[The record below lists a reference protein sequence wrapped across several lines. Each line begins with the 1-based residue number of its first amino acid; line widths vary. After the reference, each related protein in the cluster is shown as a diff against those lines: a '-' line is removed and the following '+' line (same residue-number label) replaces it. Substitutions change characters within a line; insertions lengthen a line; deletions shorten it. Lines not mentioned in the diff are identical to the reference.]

1 MAFNSNAGSISVIT
15 GSNTTINAS
24 GAGINAVNEAASILS
39 ADNSSIEVTAAGTI
53 NSGTTLT
60 GVGNQPAGILAGYL
74 GPGGVVPTAFP
85 LTGVNG
91 NVVVNN
97 SANIT
102 ALGGDGIRAYNY
114 GIGDVTVNDLA
125 GTITALDTGSST
137 PGYGIGIVA
146 TNQGSG
152 SIYVSTSLGAVI
164 NSGSSGIAAVNRAPS
179 TGSTFAFPT
188 TSAAN
193 PSVIS
198 VLAYGTITSGT
209 IPTSSIQPATGTNDP
224 AAGITAGYNPASGD
238 AVDSNVLGNV
248 SVDDYATI
256 MAAAGTDGIRAV
268 NYGASGIVTN
278 SATGYSA
285 VMGNISVI
293 VEAGAEISV
302 GRYGI
307 AALGFDG
314 NNVSVSNS
322 GSVVAGTA
330 VNAMTTGTGT
340 VSIDDQGYLGGN
352 ATAYNATFTNEGDW
366 SINGASVFT
375 GTSTLTN
382 SGLIQSNGV
391 SSITG
396 LASTTNTGMIEVE
409 TGSLKIAGPVK
420 GAGTALIFGAT
431 LEFAAASDAHVQFN
445 TGSSISGTL
454 LLDDVAHFTGSV
466 TGFTFGDTIDLVG
479 IAPANVSVSSSG
491 GLHVSYGTGSFS
503 LLGNYDPLGFSVVTD
518 NNGGTDIVWNHQAP
532 FILTNNF
539 TLTDNPDGTTT
550 ISGLQISDPDT
561 GVTTISITATTAGA
575 ASGTSVSPVTASGS
589 LASVNTTLAAGIV
602 YHSRS

>member
-1 MAFNSNAGSISVIT
+1 M
-15 GSNTTINAS
+15 
-24 GAGINAVNEAASILS
+24 
-39 ADNSSIEVTAAGTI
+39 
-53 NSGTTLT
+53 
-60 GVGNQPAGILAGYL
+60 
-74 GPGGVVPTAFP
+74 
-85 LTGVNG
+85 NG

-125 GTITALDTGSST
+125 ETTTALDTGSST

-146 TNQGSG
+146 TKMGSG

-164 NSGSSGIAAVNRAPS
+164 NSELGHCSGNRAPS

-238 AVDSNVLGNV
+238 AVNSNVLGNV
-248 SVDDYATI
+248 SVDDDATI

-293 VEAGAEISV
+293 VEAGAEISA

-322 GSVVAGTA
+322 GSVAAGTA
-330 VNAMTTGTGT
+330 ANAMTTGTGT

-409 TGSLKIAGPVK
+409 TGSLKIAGPGHRFDFWGNVRIRRSLRC
-420 GAGTALIFGAT
+420 ARSIQ
-431 LEFAAASDAHVQFN
+431 H
-445 TGSSISGTL
+445 GSSISGTL

-532 FILTNNF
+532 SIVTNSF
-539 TLTDNPDGTTT
+539 TLTNNPDGTTM
-550 ISGLQISDPDT
+550 ISACRSPTRTRARPPSASLQRPPGPYRVPVFRRSPRPDRLRL
-561 GVTTISITATTAGA
+561 SIRRWRPEL
-575 ASGTSVSPVTASGS
+575 SIIQE
-589 LASVNTTLAAGIV
+589 LARRLPTP
-602 YHSRS
+602 